1 MKKSLFWLLDSTTT
15 SKSKWKKKRKGK
27 AIDRIR
33 KRMKEDI
40 YAGKTKMSH
49 NTEWQMGKET
59 IYWKVWKWCHKRCH
73 ENQITYVEHKMQLQ
87 KKNESNITC
96 HLCRTEDTTQ
106 HIMVCHEG
114 NNTYNLLDENEKD
127 WKK

>member
-1 MKKSLFWLLDSTTT
+1 
-15 SKSKWKKKRKGK
+15 
-27 AIDRIR
+27 
-33 KRMKEDI
+33 
-40 YAGKTKMSH
+40 
-49 NTEWQMGKET
+49 
-59 IYWKVWKWCHKRCH
+59 
-73 ENQITYVEHKMQLQ
+73 MQLQ
-87 KKNESNITC
+87 KKNKKNESNITC

>member
-1 MKKSLFWLLDSTTT
+1 MQEKPKCPTIQNDKWERKRYIEKCENDALKDVMKIRLHMWNTKCNC
-15 SKSKWKKKRKGK
+15 KKK
-27 AIDRIR
+27 
-33 KRMKEDI
+33 
-40 YAGKTKMSH
+40 
-49 NTEWQMGKET
+49 
-59 IYWKVWKWCHKRCH
+59 
-73 ENQITYVEHKMQLQ
+73 

-106 HIMVCHEG
+106 HIMVCQEG

>member
-1 MKKSLFWLLDSTTT
+1 MSWKSDYICGTQNATT
-15 SKSKWKKKRKGK
+15 
-27 AIDRIR
+27 
-33 KRMKEDI
+33 
-40 YAGKTKMSH
+40 
-49 NTEWQMGKET
+49 
-59 IYWKVWKWCHKRCH
+59 
-73 ENQITYVEHKMQLQ
+73 